1 MSTRGDSSWR
11 SIPFDR
17 RRPVGGGTIRLTLG
31 SLLLIL
37 GVNALISLFISLA
50 VFFILGGRGAPPPP
64 APGATPAVAGAA
76 TARAEAFGAATPIA
90 GLAAADGSA
99 GSSNPAG
106 PERTDLYVVKS
117 GDSLSAIAA
126 RFGLTMAELMAA
138 NGLQNPDW
146 IAVGQKLAIPKAGA
160 PTPTSTVPPVSTL
173 TETPLP
179 FEPPTAVATRTPTT
193 SVFASLTAAIT
204 GSVAASTD
212 GTATPVVGGPSVV
225 IERVTGVGNLTAEEI
240 VISSRGKQINM
251 EKWTLSDSLGNTF
264 TFPNVILWSSQA
276 PLHIHTGKGAD
287 SPTDLY
293 WNRTDSVWKGRGE
306 LATLKDAQG
315 NVIDTFKP

>member
-1 MSTRGDSSWR
+1 M
-11 SIPFDR
+11 
-17 RRPVGGGTIRLTLG
+17 VG
-31 SLLLIL
+31 
-37 GVNALISLFISLA
+37 V
-50 VFFILGGRGAPPPP
+50 
-64 APGATPAVAGAA
+64 A
-76 TARAEAFGAATPIA
+76 TARAEAFGQATPVA
-90 GLAAADGSA
+90 GGAAAISDASSSTQA
-99 GSSNPAG
+99 GQ
-106 PERTDLYVVKS
+106 ERTDLYIVKS
-117 GDSLSAIAA
+117 GDNLSAIAA

-146 IAVGQKLAIPKAGA
+146 IAVGQKLAIPKVGA
-160 PTPTSTVPPVSTL
+160 PTPTSTVPPVPTL

-179 FEPPTAVATRTPTT
+179 FEPPTSVATRTPST
-193 SVFASLTAAIT
+193 SLFASLTATIT
-204 GSVAASTD
+204 GSMAVSTNEP
-212 GTATPVVGGPSVV
+212 ATPVASGPPVV
-225 IERVTGVGNLTAEEI
+225 IERVTGAGNIAAEEV
-240 VISSRGKQINM
+240 VISSRVKQINM
-251 EKWTLSDSLGNTF
+251 EKWTLSDGLGNIF

>member
-1 MSTRGDSSWR
+1 MSTKGDSSWR

-31 SLLLIL
+31 SLILIL
-37 GVNALISLFISLA
+37 GTNALISLFISLA
-50 VFFILGGRGAPPPP
+50 VFFILGGRGTPPPL
-64 APGATPAVAGAA
+64 TPPPTAAVVAGAD
-76 TARAEAFGAATPIA
+76 ARVDSLGAPTP
-90 GLAAADGSA
+90 SA
-99 GSSNPAG
+99 GGGSSSAASASDATTSD
-106 PERTDLYVVKS
+106 RTDLYVVKS

-126 RFGLTMAELMAA
+126 RFGLSMSELMAA

-160 PTPTSTVPPVSTL
+160 PTPTSTVPPVPTL

-179 FEPPTAVATRTPTT
+179 FEPPTAVPTRTPSS
-193 SVFASLTAAIT
+193 SVFSSPTNSAA
-204 GSVAASTD
+204 GVAEAID
-212 GTATPVVGGPSVV
+212 TPTPAPAGPPVV
-225 IERVTGVGNLTAEEI
+225 IERVAGSGNIASEEI
-240 VISSRGKQINM
+240 IIASRGKQINL
-251 EKWTLSDSLGNTF
+251 EKWTLSDGQGNTF
-264 TFPNVILWSSQA
+264 KFPNVILWSDQA
-276 PLHIHTGKGAD
+276 PLHIHTGKGVD

-293 WNRTDSVWKGRGE
+293 WNRTESVWKGRGE